1 MYAWDHLSCILGI
14 ICRKKLEMIP
24 SIQEVCFDYMQNLS
38 HFIQCPSTSS
48 GAETDPGWVSRNYY
62 VYQML
67 QMTNRIIKQREEA
80 RSFDN

>member
-1 MYAWDHLSCILGI
+1 
-14 ICRKKLEMIP
+14 MIP

-67 QMTNRIIKQREEA
+67 QMTNRIIKQKRKLGALIISKCQVKTVYNYLESE
-80 RSFDN
+80 SQ